1 MNHQAPP
8 GRHSWPNL
16 SPQRKACMR
25 DAARLLGAS
34 DPIAQQFADVGT
46 TLIEDFALHVLPAG
60 PDDGPWVACVRAA
73 PPSGVSE
80 AAWSD
85 ALLLANAQAM
95 LLSDWAFGMED
106 GSDAVLVAPLSPD
119 MLDARFLAS
128 HLEGMVGMC
137 RAVREGVSAS
147 LGVTH
152 GRGALQ

>member
-1 MNHQAPP
+1 
-8 GRHSWPNL
+8 
-16 SPQRKACMR
+16 MR

-34 DPIAQQFADVGT
+34 DQIAQQFADAGT

-73 PPSGVSE
+73 APSGVSE

-106 GSDAVLVAPLSPD
+106 GSDAVLVAPLPPD
-119 MLDARFLAS
+119 LLDARFLAS
-128 HLEGMVGMC
+128 RVEGMVGMC

-147 LGVTH
+147 LGK
-152 GRGALQ
+152 GALQ